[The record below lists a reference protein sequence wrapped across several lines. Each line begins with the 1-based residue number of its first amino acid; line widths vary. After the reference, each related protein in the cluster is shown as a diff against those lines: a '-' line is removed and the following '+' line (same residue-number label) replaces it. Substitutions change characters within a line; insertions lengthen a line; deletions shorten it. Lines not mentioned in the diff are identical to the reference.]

1 MKKKNN
7 ERQSTSRFVEAMQ
20 SERPNML
27 RYAHYRLGSREDA
40 EDAVQD
46 AFLMLCNRE
55 YDVGCDDIA
64 NLRSYLFR
72 MLSNLCATRL
82 RRTPYIQHLSTDV
95 LRNLSAE
102 QPGTFGQEYCKITLL
117 LASIPDEQAEVI
129 RLRIYGNKSFAEI
142 AGILLLPLPTVKSR
156 FRYGIDKIRK
166 GMQPSHVEPLK
177 AKK

>member
-1 MKKKNN
+1 
-7 ERQSTSRFVEAMQ
+7 
-20 SERPNML
+20 
-27 RYAHYRLGSREDA
+27 
-40 EDAVQD
+40 
-46 AFLMLCNRE
+46 
-55 YDVGCDDIA
+55 
-64 NLRSYLFR
+64 

-102 QPGTFGQEYCKITLL
+102 QPSTFEQECRNITLL

>member
-64 NLRSYLFR
+64 NLRNYLFR

-82 RRTPYIQHLSTDV
+82 RRTPYI
-95 LRNLSAE
+95 
-102 QPGTFGQEYCKITLL
+102 
-117 LASIPDEQAEVI
+117 
-129 RLRIYGNKSFAEI
+129 
-142 AGILLLPLPTVKSR
+142 
-156 FRYGIDKIRK
+156 
-166 GMQPSHVEPLK
+166 
-177 AKK
+177 